1 MRIST
6 KIILGFCILI
16 AVMIGVIG
24 FQITT
29 TSELQRITQNLS
41 EINLNRAREAIDLER
56 DLPKFTDLTKKFL
69 YFKDPKF
76 PEDPQYLQ
84 KLTDYE
90 QSIHRILKSLLS
102 EDLTDGERVEV
113 RRLSVKWTQI
123 VTTLA
128 RLEAEE
134 VIDSQSSQFGKL
146 MDDVDSFAGLL
157 PNLSKAIGEAMDHE
171 VRRSYERAEFA
182 YWTSIAAAAGALLV
196 SLVVAFL
203 ISRSINEPLRHLTEG
218 TRAIS
223 EGKFF
228 YRLDTSRKDEFSQ
241 VARDFNLMSS
251 RLDELDQMKKDF
263 VSHVSHELKAPLASM
278 QETIHLLLEQIPGP
292 LTQKQERLLK
302 LNAQS
307 GTRLSSMI
315 RNLLDLSRME
325 AGVLEYELKERDLG
339 ALTRAAIAELDA
351 AAKEKLVRVELEIP
365 PTPMLLQCDGDR
377 IIQVI
382 GNVLGNAIKF
392 SPERGSI
399 RVVVGMQNKLSANAR
414 QALAHHASSPLDNFR
429 FALIEVTDSGPGVS
443 DEHKKK
449 IFTRFH
455 QVKQGK
461 KISGQGVGLG
471 LAICQTI
478 VEAHRGAIWVENNPG
493 GGSVFRVLLR
503 ADSWISDTARASAPL

>member
-6 KIILGFCILI
+6 KIILGFGILI
-16 AVMIGVIG
+16 ALMIGVIG

-29 TSELQRITQNLS
+29 TSELQRIAQNLS
-41 EINLNRAREAIDLER
+41 EINLKRAPKAINLER
-56 DLPKFTDLTKKFL
+56 DIRKFGDNTDLFFL
-69 YFKDPKF
+69 ERQEESQGLKDL
-76 PEDPQYLQ
+76 EAE
-84 KLTDYE
+84 LTEYGG
-90 QSIHRILKSLLS
+90 SIHQSLAALLS
-102 EDLTDGERVEV
+102 QDLTEQERVEV
-113 RRLSVKWTQI
+113 ERLSRNWTEI
-123 VTTLA
+123 VTTLE
-128 RLEAEE
+128 RFEQRET
-134 VIDSQSSQFGKL
+134 IDPQSSQFQKL
-146 MDDVDSFAGLL
+146 MKDIRSFETLV
-157 PNLSKAIGEAMDHE
+157 PNLTKAINQGIHTE
-171 VRRSYERAEFA
+171 VSRSSEQAEFA
-182 YWTSIAAAAGALLV
+182 YWTSIFAAAGALLV

-292 LTQKQERLLK
+292 LTQKQERLLR

-351 AAKEKLVRVELEIP
+351 AAKEKFVRIELEMP
-365 PTPMLLQCDGDR
+365 AKPLLLQCDGDR

-382 GNVLGNAIKF
+382 GNLLGNAIKF
-392 SPERGSI
+392 SSERGRL
-399 RVVVGMQNKLSANAR
+399 RVLVGMQSKLSANAR
-414 QALAHHASSPLDNFR
+414 QALAHQSSSPLDNFR
-429 FALIEVTDSGPGVS
+429 FALIEVTDSGPGV
-443 DEHKKK
+443 
-449 IFTRFH
+449 
-455 QVKQGK
+455 
-461 KISGQGVGLG
+461 
-471 LAICQTI
+471 
-478 VEAHRGAIWVENNPG
+478 
-493 GGSVFRVLLR
+493 FR
-503 ADSWISDTARASAPL
+503 